1 MKPFDREIVSG
12 SVLRSVWKLSWPLVL
27 LNLVNG
33 MQGFVNHI
41 MVGHYVHSANSAANA
56 AIGVSWQV
64 FMVVVVFVSSIF
76 HGTNVLVARYAGR
89 QDRAALSEV
98 FYSSFLCAVA
108 FLVCVVAP
116 LGWWLAPHLL
126 NFVGAKED
134 VQVHALPYLRIL
146 FVLGAPLFLMFMV
159 TGAFNASGDPRTPLK
174 LGILTTVLNI
184 SVSMVLIPGLG
195 PVPSLGT
202 TGAALGSV
210 ISPFVSVAIALSLV
224 LRRKMIIQPPRRWRL
239 MPDFGIMATVVRI
252 GLPTGIQGVLLN
264 IGGVCLLRFIGLL
277 ENSSAAQAAYTI
289 CYAQLFA
296 LVTWTSFGLRAAS
309 STLMGQNIG
318 AGDPQRGKHSVRL
331 AAWIGSSWAVVVGF
345 LFWAGADAFL
355 GVFNLVGEPA
365 HGYAVSLLHYLSF
378 SGVFL
383 AGALALTG
391 GMQGAG
397 ETKTPMY
404 IAFVTQIVILLSICE
419 AFYLADALTPERIWM
434 AILVS
439 HASRLIMTWAVFRT
453 DGWIHKVIELVPP
466 APLEEETRGA

>member
-41 MVGHYVHSANSAANA
+41 MVGHYVHTANSAANA

-64 FMVVVVFVSSIF
+64 FMVVVVFISSLF

-89 QDRAALSEV
+89 QDRDTLSEV

-108 FLVCVVAP
+108 LLVGVVAP

-126 NFVGAKED
+126 SFVEAKDD
-134 VQVHALPYLRIL
+134 VRVHALPYLRIL

-184 SVSMVLIPGLG
+184 SISMALIPGLG
-195 PVPSLGT
+195 PFPALGT
-202 TGAALGSV
+202 SGAALGSV
-210 ISPFVSVAIALSLV
+210 IAPFVSVAIALALV
-224 LRRKMIIQPPRRWRL
+224 LRRKMIIQPPRRWRIL
-239 MPDFGIMATVVRI
+239 PDLSIMATVARI
-252 GLPTGIQGVLLN
+252 GLPTGVQGVLLN
-264 IGGVCLLRFIGLL
+264 VGGVFLLRFIGLL
-277 ENSSAAQAAYTI
+277 EHSSAAQAAYTI

-318 AGDPQRGKHSVRL
+318 AGDPQRGKRAVRL
-331 AAWIGSSWAVVVGF
+331 AARIGSCWAVLVGL
-345 LFWAGADAFL
+345 LFWVGADLFL
-355 GVFNLVGEPA
+355 RLFNVSGEPA
-365 HGYAVSLLHYLSF
+365 HGYATSLLRYLSF
-378 SGVFL
+378 SGVAL
-383 AGALALTG
+383 AAALALTG

-397 ETKTPMY
+397 ATKVPMY
-404 IAFVTQIVILLSICE
+404 IAFVTQIVILLSICQG
-419 AFYLADALTPERIWM
+419 FHLAGALTPDRIWL

-439 HASRLIMTWAVFRT
+439 HVSRMVITWAVFRT
-453 DGWIHKVIELVPP
+453 DGWVHKVIELVPP
-466 APLEEETRGA
+466 VPLEEEAPSR

>member
-27 LNLVNG
+27 LYLVNG

-64 FMVVVVFVSSIF
+64 FMVVVVFISSIF

-89 QDRAALSEV
+89 QDRDTLSEV

-126 NFVGAKED
+126 DFVGAKED

-174 LGILTTVLNI
+174 LGVFTTLLNI
-184 SVSMVLIPGLG
+184 SISMVLIPGRG
-195 PVPSLGT
+195 PFPALGT

-210 ISPFVSVAIALSLV
+210 IAPFVSVAIALSLV
-224 LRRKMIIQPPRRWRL
+224 IRRKMIIQPPRRWL
-239 MPDFGIMATVVRI
+239 LLPNLSIVATVVRI

-277 ENSSAAQAAYTI
+277 EFSSAAQAAYSI
-289 CYAQLFA
+289 CYAQLFS
-296 LVTWTSFGLRAAS
+296 LVTWISFGLRAAS

-318 AGDPQRGKHSVRL
+318 AGDPKRGKHAVWL
-331 AAWIGSSWAVVVGF
+331 AAYIGSAWAVAVGL
-345 LFWAGADAFL
+345 LFWAASDPFL
-355 GVFNLVGEPA
+355 RAFNLVDEPA
-365 HGYAVSLLHYLSF
+365 HGYATSLLHYLSF
-378 SGVFL
+378 SGVAL

-404 IAFVTQIVILLSICE
+404 IAFVTQIVVLLSICE
-419 AFYLADALTPERIWM
+419 GFLLAGSLTPERIWL

-439 HASRLIMTWAVFRT
+439 HASRLLLTWAFFRS
-453 DGWIHKVIELVPP
+453 DAWIHKVIELVPST
-466 APLEEETRGA
+466 PLEDESQRL

>member
-64 FMVVVVFVSSIF
+64 FMVVVVFISSIF

-89 QDRAALSEV
+89 QDRETLSEV
-98 FYSSFLCAVA
+98 FYASFLCAVA

-116 LGWWLAPHLL
+116 LGWWLAPRLL
-126 NFVGAKED
+126 DFVGARED
-134 VQVHALPYLRIL
+134 VRVHALPYLRIL
-146 FVLGAPLFLMFMV
+146 FVMGAPLFLMFMV

-174 LGILTTVLNI
+174 LGIFTTLLNI
-184 SVSMVLIPGLG
+184 SISMVLIPGRG
-195 PVPSLGT
+195 PIPALGT

-210 ISPFVSVAIALSLV
+210 IAPFVSVAIALSLV
-224 LRRKMIIQPPRRWRL
+224 MRRRMIIQPPRRWL
-239 MPDFGIMATVVRI
+239 LLPNFSIIATVVRI

-264 IGGVCLLRFIGLL
+264 IGGVFLLRFIGLL
-277 ENSSAAQAAYTI
+277 EQSSAAQAAYTI

-318 AGDPQRGKHSVRL
+318 AGDPKRGKRAVRI

-345 LFWAGADAFL
+345 LFWVGTDAFL
-355 GVFNLVGEPA
+355 RVFSMVDEPA

-378 SGVFL
+378 SGVAL

-404 IAFVTQIVILLSICE
+404 IAFVTQIVVLLSVCQ
-419 AFYLADALTPERIWM
+419 AFHLAEALTPQRIWL

-439 HASRLIMTWAVFRT
+439 HASRLVLTWAFFRS
-453 DGWIHKVIELVPP
+453 DAWIHRVIELVPP
-466 APLEEETRGA
+466 APLEEESRGA